1 MRFRT
6 GLTLLLG
13 LGFLV
18 SGCSIERRTD
28 RESEQST
35 DSGRR
40 QIIRPEGVASLPVFS
55 LAVRSGD
62 LIFLSGQLGA
72 VPGESPP
79 RVIEGGIETETRQT
93 MENIIAVLD
102 AAGASLEDLLK
113 CTVFLADIADYE
125 AMNAVYAEYFPTDP
139 PARAALAGSGLA
151 LGALVEVD
159 CIAVAPEGT

>member
-1 MRFRT
+1 MQFRS
-6 GLTLLLG
+6 GLTTLLA

-18 SGCSIERRTD
+18 SGCTIEPRMD
-28 RESEQST
+28 RERAQTGDST
-35 DSGRR
+35 RR

-79 RVIEGGIETETRQT
+79 RVIEGGIEAETRQT

-102 AAGASLEDLLK
+102 AAGATLEDLLK

-125 AMNAVYAEYFPTDP
+125 AMNAVYAEYFPADP

-151 LGALVEVD
+151 LGALVELD
-159 CIAVAPEGT
+159 CIAVAPEGS